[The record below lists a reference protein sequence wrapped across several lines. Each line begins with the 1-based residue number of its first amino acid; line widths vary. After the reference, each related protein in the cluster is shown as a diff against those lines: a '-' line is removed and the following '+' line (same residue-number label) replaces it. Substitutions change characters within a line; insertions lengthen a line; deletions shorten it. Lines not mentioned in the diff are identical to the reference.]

1 MHLQTEDSKTLIRE
15 RYYSHLSWLDNMA
28 FIYGK
33 CSYTQANV
41 VRITLWG
48 SSLALYSLFPV
59 LSFCLSIL
67 YELTTL
73 LLRTQYDTME
83 MRLTQTICELQVIQA
98 HLQTIEQLDMQ
109 YTKMIAELATQSNV
123 IEVCAKEVQEE
134 AQTIGQ
140 WSLKIDD
147 GCRQIHNAAQEFFDS
162 GQSVFSDVEK
172 LRHQTQ
178 LLLTKSGEHLFCSSK
193 QNRCEDTH
201 EMTDKLEQS
210 QNFLDQCH
218 SWIENLKKR

>member
-1 MHLQTEDSKTLIRE
+1 MPIHSSKRSANNAL
-15 RYYSHLSWLDNMA
+15 
-28 FIYGK
+28 GK
-33 CSYTQANV
+33 
-41 VRITLWG
+41 LPG
-48 SSLALYSLFPV
+48 

-98 HLQTIEQLDMQ
+98 HLQTIEQLDTQ

-123 IEVCAKEVQEE
+123 IEVCAKEVQEG

-147 GCRQIHNAAQEFFDS
+147 GCRQIHNAAQEFSTQDN
-162 GQSVFSDVEK
+162 QSSPM
-172 LRHQTQ
+172 
-178 LLLTKSGEHLFCSSK
+178 SK
-193 QNRCEDTH
+193 
-201 EMTDKLEQS
+201 
-210 QNFLDQCH
+210 NFAIKH
-218 SWIENLKKR
+218 SCF

>member
-1 MHLQTEDSKTLIRE
+1 MHLQTAQAKTLKRE

-28 FIYGK
+28 LIYGE
-33 CSYTQANV
+33 CSYFQANV
-41 VRITLWG
+41 LRITLWG

-83 MRLTQTICELQVIQA
+83 MRLTQTISELTVIQE
-98 HLQTIEQLDMQ
+98 HLQTIAQLNTQ
-109 YTKMIAELATQSNV
+109 YTKMIAELAIQSNV
-123 IEVCAKEVQEE
+123 IEVCSKEVQEE

-147 GCRQIHNAAQEFFDS
+147 GCRQIHNAAKEFFDS
-162 GQSVFSDVEK
+162 G
-172 LRHQTQ
+172 
-178 LLLTKSGEHLFCSSK
+178 
-193 QNRCEDTH
+193 
-201 EMTDKLEQS
+201 
-210 QNFLDQCH
+210 
-218 SWIENLKKR
+218 